1 MVNEDAILIA
11 MGCGMLAAILDYL
24 IIYLYN
30 KYNDKVLKWRAGILL
45 VDFIFLA
52 ILINSI
58 IVALMTPF
66 ISIII
71 QNTNTFTACVLSIC
85 IIGGINALISLTS
98 KEFKKK
104 GRKFL
109 LHYAVATLIFTFL
122 SIFIEITNLRGI
134 NVFHLCLIISSIFNF
149 YYYKT
154 LDLEEIKST
163 KEIQIKKANAKP
175 VSKKKNKITKVS
187 NINKLP
193 IIITI
198 IIAITFIIIIS
209 VFLFF
214 NYQNEKLKNERL
226 NEVQTEEENRQYD
239 LQSCYS
245 AAEQSRTNLWNA
257 NCPDGQTGCKLDSSV
272 VDWIDSR
279 YEQDIEN
286 CNSLYG

>member
-1 MVNEDAILIA
+1 MTNEEASLLA
-11 MGCGMLAAILDYL
+11 MGCGMLTAILAYL

-30 KYNDKVLKWRAGILL
+30 KYNDKIEKWRAGILL
-45 VDFIFLA
+45 ANFIFLA
-52 ILINSI
+52 IIINSI

-66 ISIII
+66 ISTIIT
-71 QNTNTFTACVLSIC
+71 NSNTFTASILSMC
-85 IIGGINALISLTS
+85 IFGGINTLISLTS

-104 GRKFL
+104 GKRFL
-109 LHYAVATLIFTFL
+109 LHFAVATLICTFL
-122 SIFIEITNLRGI
+122 SIFIEITNSRGI
-134 NVFHLCLIISSIFNF
+134 NVFHLILIILSVFNF

-163 KEIQIKKANAKP
+163 KEIQIKQTNTKSVN
-175 VSKKKNKITKVS
+175 KKKNKSNKVP

-226 NEVQTEEENRQYD
+226 NEVQTEEENRQYE

-245 AAEQSRTNLWNA
+245 AAERSRTNLWNA
-257 NCPDGQTGCKLDSSV
+257 NCPDNQTGCKLDSSI

>member
-1 MVNEDAILIA
+1 MTNEDTILAA
-11 MGCGMLAAILDYL
+11 MGCGMLASILAYL

-30 KYNDKVLKWRAGILL
+30 KYNNKIEKWRAGILL
-45 VDFIFLA
+45 TDFIFLA

-58 IVALMTPF
+58 IIALLTPF
-66 ISIII
+66 VSIII
-71 QNTNTFTACVLSIC
+71 TNSNIFTACILSIC
-85 IIGGINALISLTS
+85 IMGGINVLISLAS
-98 KEFKKK
+98 NELKKK
-104 GRKFL
+104 GKKFL
-109 LHYAVATLIFTFL
+109 LHFGVTLLILTFL
-122 SIFIEITNLRGI
+122 SILGLRGI
-134 NVFHLCLIISSIFNF
+134 NIFHLCLIILSIFNF

-154 LDLEEIKST
+154 LDLEEIKSA
-163 KEIQIKKANAKP
+163 KEIQVQKTNMKSI
-175 VSKKKNKITKVS
+175 SKHNKIS
-187 NINKLP
+187 AINKLP

-226 NEVQTEEENRQYD
+226 NEVQAEEKNRQYD

-245 AAEQSRTNLWNA
+245 AAERSRTSLWNA

-272 VDWIDSR
+272 VDWIDNR

>member
-1 MVNEDAILIA
+1 MSNENAVLIA
-11 MGCGMLAAILDYL
+11 LDCGMLATILVYL
-24 IIYLYN
+24 IIYLYKRYNN
-30 KYNDKVLKWRAGILL
+30 KVEKWRAGILL
-45 VDFIFLA
+45 ADYIFLA

-58 IVALMTPF
+58 IVTLMTPF
-66 ISIII
+66 LSMIIT
-71 QNTNTFTACVLSIC
+71 NSNTFTACIISIC
-85 IIGGINALISLTS
+85 IMGGINALISLTS

-104 GRKFL
+104 GKKFL
-109 LHYAVATLIFTFL
+109 LHYAVATLIITFL
-122 SIFIEITNLRGI
+122 SIFIELTNSRGV
-134 NVFHLCLIISSIFNF
+134 NVAHLILIILAAFNF
-149 YYYKT
+149 CYYKT

-163 KEIQIKKANAKP
+163 EEIQIRKSKP
-175 VSKKKNKITKVS
+175 VNKKKNKITKVS